1 MYLTVNELKTTFYK
15 KSANMDESDVSSYL
29 ARANS
34 YAQGIIG
41 GPLPADKID
50 EGLKAA
56 VAMAFEILAKDE
68 TGAQIDDTNGNITQ
82 AAPEGYFVRKQ
93 FKGDNPFKTVDTMLL
108 PYAALYDRLQSPN
121 NDRGVRFF

>member
-1 MYLTVNELKTTFYK
+1 MYLTAEDLKAKYYK
-15 KSANMDESDVSSYL
+15 KAANMDEGDVSTYL

-41 GPLPADKID
+41 GPLPEKHVDD
-50 EGLKAA
+50 GLKAA

-82 AAPEGYFVRKQ
+82 AAPEGYFIRKQ
-93 FKGDNPFKTVDTMLL
+93 FKGDNPLKTVDTMLL

-121 NDRGVRFF
+121 NDRGVLFI